1 MNKSTMIPRRQWKK
15 SQINKKKIVNKK
27 TRKNLIKVKMI
38 QMEAIKMKYNN
49 LQIMMGLMKSL
60 GIKNKK
66 EKLYVY
72 LE

>member
-1 MNKSTMIPRRQWKK
+1 MMKPRRQWKK
-15 SQINKKKIVNKK
+15 SQINKKKIMNKK

-49 LQIMMGLMKSL
+49 LQIMMDLMKSL

>member
-1 MNKSTMIPRRQWKK
+1 MIPRRQWKK

>member
-1 MNKSTMIPRRQWKK
+1 MIPRRQWKK

-49 LQIMMGLMKSL
+49 LQIMMDLMKSL

>member
-1 MNKSTMIPRRQWKK
+1 MIPRRQWKK

-27 TRKNLIKVKMI
+27 TRKNLMKVKMI

-49 LQIMMGLMKSL
+49 HQIMMGLMKSL

>member
-49 LQIMMGLMKSL
+49 LQIMMDLMKSL

>member
-1 MNKSTMIPRRQWKK
+1 MIPRRQWKK

-27 TRKNLIKVKMI
+27 TRKNLMKVKMI

>member
-1 MNKSTMIPRRQWKK
+1 MIRRRQWKK

-49 LQIMMGLMKSL
+49 LQIMMDLMKSL

>member
-1 MNKSTMIPRRQWKK
+1 MISRWQWKK
-15 SQINKKKIVNKK
+15 SQINKKMIMNKK
-27 TRKNLIKVKMI
+27 TRENLIKVKMI